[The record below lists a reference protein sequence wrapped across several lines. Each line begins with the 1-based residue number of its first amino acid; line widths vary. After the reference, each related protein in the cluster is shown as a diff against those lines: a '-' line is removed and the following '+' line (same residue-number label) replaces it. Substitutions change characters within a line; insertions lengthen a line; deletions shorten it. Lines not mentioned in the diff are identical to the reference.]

1 MANDNPPTDEMT
13 LLERYRQVVLAYESV
28 GNEIA
33 ALLEANGGGTQRMS
47 DEEYLR
53 YREMASR
60 RDVLY
65 DTLKHL
71 EVRLLGDEA

>member
-1 MANDNPPTDEMT
+1 MMNDNPPTDEMT

-28 GNEIA
+28 GNEIT